1 MSTKLQD
8 AQSRYSIEN
17 KGPRKRFSFAKT
29 RYSIENKA
37 GYQKLYELKNA

>member
-8 AQSRYSIEN
+8 AQS
-17 KGPRKRFSFAKT
+17 